1 MMRTDSTDK
10 AFSLIELLV
19 TISIMSLLMALF
31 LPALSATRRASQSA
45 RCLANADQFGKAF
58 QTFLG
63 ENKGKFPVL
72 LDEVKK
78 GHWVVELNRHLGDRE
93 WYLDSGTVQDES
105 DAPSV
110 WVCPY
115 DENANPMGYAP
126 VGTNLVAFPKRP
138 PYTFPEGHKPW
149 FLYDV
154 PRPSQTIAVSEC
166 WVPVP
171 QLFPPYGEKPF
182 LLDSDL
188 DNDGFLDSNG
198 LIAAGFH
205 SINNMPVAYNNVAAR
220 HPQRTAN
227 IAFVD
232 GHAKSWKIQDIMREE
247 QDIWGSDMP
256 WDLRRY

>member
-1 MMRTDSTDK
+1 MFRLTDDEFEWIGATTSGRIQDIMKAVVPLPQLGDRGVMMMRTDSTDK

-110 WVCPY
+110 WVCP
-115 DENANPMGYAP
+115 
-126 VGTNLVAFPKRP
+126 
-138 PYTFPEGHKPW
+138 
-149 FLYDV
+149 
-154 PRPSQTIAVSEC
+154 
-166 WVPVP
+166 
-171 QLFPPYGEKPF
+171 
-182 LLDSDL
+182 
-188 DNDGFLDSNG
+188 
-198 LIAAGFH
+198 
-205 SINNMPVAYNNVAAR
+205 
-220 HPQRTAN
+220 
-227 IAFVD
+227 
-232 GHAKSWKIQDIMREE
+232 
-247 QDIWGSDMP
+247 
-256 WDLRRY
+256 